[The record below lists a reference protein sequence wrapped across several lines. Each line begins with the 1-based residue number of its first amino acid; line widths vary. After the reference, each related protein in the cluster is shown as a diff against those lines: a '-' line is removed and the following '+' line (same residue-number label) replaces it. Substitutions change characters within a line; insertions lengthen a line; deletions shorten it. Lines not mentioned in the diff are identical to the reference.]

1 MLGRLLANLL
11 RSLVSGKGAFVPDA
25 DRPQAADPIAEYY
38 FSNSGRL
45 INKWHHYFEIYH
57 RHFEP
62 FRGRSPVVVEVG
74 VFHGGSLQM
83 WQHYFGPGPHIVG
96 IDVDARCKQFEDES
110 TTILI
115 GDQADRRFLAEV
127 RERVPHIDILIDDGG
142 HTMTQQIA
150 TFEELYPHIQPNGI
164 YLCEDIHTSFMPEY
178 GGGYRREGTFLEYGK
193 ALVDRLYGWYSRDHT
208 VLTVDEFTRATYA
221 LHFYDSVLV
230 MEKRPIDPPQVSAT
244 GTPAF

>member
-1 MLGRLLANLL
+1 MLGRLLTNLL
-11 RSLVSGKGAFVPDA
+11 RSPVSGKGALVPDA
-25 DRPQAADPIAEYY
+25 DRSQAADPIAEYY

-83 WQHYFGPGPHIVG
+83 WQHYFGPGAHIVG

-193 ALVDRLYGWYSRDHT
+193 ALVDRLYGWYSRDHA

-244 GTPAF
+244 GTPSF